1 MYKRISMV
9 EECLTNIYVDINITE
24 NTIFTIKDNVKEET
38 RKLSM
43 HKEHGINGI
52 LSVLNSLIYAR
63 YTEIILDGSRPIV
76 LKIIDELDKKHNKY
90 VPKDDILFK
99 EDLMLEMVSIRIAN
113 KKQIKKRNETKEGGK
128 NV

>member
-9 EECLTNIYVDINITE
+9 EECLINIYIDINITE
-24 NTIFTIKDNVKEET
+24 NTTFTIKDNVKEET

-52 LSVLNSLIYAR
+52 SSILNSLIYPR
-63 YTEIILDGSRPIV
+63 YTEIILDGSKPIV
-76 LKIIDELDKKHNKY
+76 LKIIDELDKKYNKY
-90 VPKDDILFK
+90 IPKDDILFK

-113 KKQIKKRNETKEGGK
+113 KKQIKKRNEAKEGGK